1 MFQKYTKR
9 TILALIISTL
19 FLVSTVFAGQDIK
32 IIFNGEELKLDVAPV
47 VENDTTLVP
56 LRHVFEA
63 FGVSPEWDGANQ
75 TITAAKDD
83 VVIWLQLNNKIAKI
97 GDEEVELLAA
107 PKAVDGRTLVP
118 LRFISEA
125 FGVSPVWD
133 EATKTITINVDLSV
147 PAEDEDVDTEVEDVD
162 AEAEDVDAEVE
173 DVDAEA
179 EDVDAEAEDVDAEAE
194 DVDAEAE
201 DVDAEVED
209 ADVEA
214 EEISDAE

>member
-56 LRHVFEA
+56 LHVFEA
-63 FGVSPEWDGANQ
+63 FGVSPEWDGTNQ

-133 EATKTITINVDLSV
+133 AATKTITINVDLSV

-179 EDVDAEAEDVDAEAE
+179 EDVDAEV
-194 DVDAEAE
+194 E